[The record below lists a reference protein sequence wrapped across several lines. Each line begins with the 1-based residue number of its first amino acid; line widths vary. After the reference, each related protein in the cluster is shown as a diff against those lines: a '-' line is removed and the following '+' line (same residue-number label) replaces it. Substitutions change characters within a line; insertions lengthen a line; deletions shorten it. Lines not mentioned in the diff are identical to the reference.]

1 MLTRITDQKIP
12 CGYIQVYWRPGL
24 YNSLRHADNR
34 RYFSGLSP
42 MRNQREVHM
51 FYLAKEVGKWDM
63 FLLRKS
69 LSWLMN
75 SNMVKP
81 EKFGHLHLVYHFT
94 VPSIFCLD
102 FLGL

>member
-12 CGYIQVYWRPGL
+12 CGYIQVYLRPGL

-42 MRNQREVHM
+42 MRNQREAHM

-69 LSWLMN
+69 LS
-75 SNMVKP
+75 
-81 EKFGHLHLVYHFT
+81 
-94 VPSIFCLD
+94 
-102 FLGL
+102 